1 MSHEL
6 LAMAI
11 MLAQVLLLLAMG
23 FSIVRM
29 VRGPRAQDRV
39 VALDALYVNAM
50 ILLLTI
56 GIRTGSLLYVE
67 AGLIIALLGFRSEE
81 HTSELQSLMRIS
93 YAVFCLKKKKHK

>member
-6 LAMAI
+6 LDVSIRA
-11 MLAQVLLLLAMG
+11 AQILLLLAMA
-23 FSIVRM
+23 FSLIRM

-56 GIRTGSLLYVE
+56 GIRSGSMLYVE
-67 AGLIIALLGFRSEE
+67 AGLVIALLGFAS
-81 HTSELQSLMRIS
+81 TVALSKFLMRGQVIE
-93 YAVFCLKKKKHK
+93 